1 MKKILLTLVFTGV
14 LLFIFAVPRNLVV
27 VEISTGTWCTYCPGA
42 AMGADDLIANGQP
55 AAIIENH
62 TGDSFANAYSNA
74 RNSYYNPGGVP
85 TAYFDGLNAVEG
97 GDHNQ
102 SMYSYYLPRVTSRI
116 AVASKYTISATGS
129 LDGNNLN
136 IVATVAK
143 PEADTNTNVL
153 LHCVVTESH
162 IQYSWQGQTHLNF
175 VNRLMLP
182 NQSGTAV
189 SLATGEEQTYNLSG
203 AFNSAWNINTCE
215 VVLFLQNSATK
226 EILQGVKY
234 PLPGLVG
241 VNPVSATE
249 LSFPETYI
257 GDSNSLSF
265 TVNNF
270 FNFTVTGTIS
280 SSNPVFVPEQT
291 NFSIEPYQSCT
302 VNVDFVPASAV
313 PYTGTLT
320 LNSNLSGYNV
330 VQIPLTGTGFNNAPP
345 VAANLIIAGPPV
357 VYQGITV
364 LYDFSDPDGDA
375 EGTTQFQWMQMFNN
389 QPVIIPNAT
398 QQTYTIQPE
407 DLDYPIACQITPFDQ
422 HGMAGTPVLSSPTI
436 PIEDLPAPQNLTGTL
451 TPPNTV
457 TLHWQ
462 KPIHYQ
468 GKAFSGYRIFRD
480 GSTLYNLM
488 NPDSLSYTDINV
500 PDGTHTYWVCSIFT
514 YPLLVS
520 NPSNSIT
527 VMVNVP
533 NDDEIASA
541 LNNVCAYPN
550 PFKGNTTFKISG
562 KSNRPVTI
570 EIYNLKGQL
579 IKRLATKTDQN
590 GSAQLSWNT
599 LDENT
604 KPVRN
609 GIYFYRTICDSSSE
623 TGKLILLK

>member
-85 TAYFDGLNAVEG
+85 TAYFDGLNAVVG
-97 GDHNQ
+97 GSHTQ
-102 SMYSYYLPRVTSRI
+102 SMYSNYLPRVTSRI
-116 AVASKYTISATGS
+116 AVPSKYTISATGS
-129 LDGNNLN
+129 LDGTNLN

-189 SLATGEEQTYNLSG
+189 SLATGEEQTYNLTG
-203 AFNSAWNINTCE
+203 VFNSAWNINTCE

-436 PIEDLPAPQNLTGTL
+436 PIEDLPAPQNLTGTF

>member
-162 IQYSWQGQTHLNF
+162 IQYSWQGQSHLNF

>member
-1 MKKILLTLVFTGV
+1 
-14 LLFIFAVPRNLVV
+14 
-27 VEISTGTWCTYCPGA
+27 
-42 AMGADDLIANGQP
+42 
-55 AAIIENH
+55 
-62 TGDSFANAYSNA
+62 
-74 RNSYYNPGGVP
+74 
-85 TAYFDGLNAVEG
+85 
-97 GDHNQ
+97 
-102 SMYSYYLPRVTSRI
+102 MYSYYLPRVTSRI

-189 SLATGEEQTYNLSG
+189 SLATGEEQTYNLTG
-203 AFNSAWNINTCE
+203 VFNSAWNINTCE

-407 DLDYPIACQITPFDQ
+407 DLDYSIACQITPFDQ

-436 PIEDLPAPQNLTGTL
+436 PIEDLPAPQNLTGTF

>member
-55 AAIIENH
+55 VAIIENH
-62 TGDSFANAYSNA
+62 TGDSFANVYSNA
-74 RNSYYNPGGVP
+74 RNSYYNPSGVP
-85 TAYFDGLNAVEG
+85 TAYFDGLNAVVG
-97 GDHNQ
+97 GSHTQ
-102 SMYSYYLPRVTSRI
+102 SMYSNYLPRVTSRI
-116 AVASKYTISATGS
+116 AVPSKYTISATGS
-129 LDGNNLN
+129 LDGTNLN

-182 NQSGTAV
+182 NQNGTAV
-189 SLATGEEQTYNLSG
+189 SLATGEEQTYNLTG
-203 AFNSAWNINTCE
+203 IINSTWNINTCE
-215 VVLFLQNSATK
+215 VVLFLQNNATK

-241 VNPVSATE
+241 VNPVSVTE
-249 LSFPETYI
+249 LNFPDTYI
-257 GDSNSLSF
+257 GDSSSLSF
-265 TVNNF
+265 MVNNF

-280 SSNPVFVPEQT
+280 SSHPVFVPEQT

-302 VNVDFVPASAV
+302 INVHFVPAAAV
-313 PYTGTLT
+313 QYTGTLT

-345 VAANLIIAGPPV
+345 VASNLIIAGPPV
-357 VYQGITV
+357 IYQGLSV
-364 LYDFSDPDGDA
+364 LYDFSDPDGNL
-375 EGTTQFQWMQMFNN
+375 EGNSQFQWMRMFND
-389 QPVIIPNAT
+389 QPLVIPNAV
-398 QQTYTIQPE
+398 QQTYILQPE
-407 DLDYPIACQITPFDQ
+407 DMDYPIACQVTPVDQ
-422 HGMAGTPVLSSPTI
+422 YGLAGTPVLSSPTI

-457 TLHWQ
+457 TLHWE

-468 GKAFSGYRIFRD
+468 GKVFSGYKIYRD
-480 GSTLYNLM
+480 EAVLYNLM
-488 NPDSLSYTDINV
+488 NPDSLSYVDLNV

-514 YPLLVS
+514 YPLVFS
-520 NPSNSIT
+520 SPSNAVTISI
-527 VMVNVP
+527 NVP
-533 NDDEIASA
+533 TSDEIAPA
-541 LNNVCAYPN
+541 LKSVSVYPN
-550 PFKGNTTFKISG
+550 PFKTTTNFQISG
-562 KSNRPVTI
+562 KANRPVTI

-590 GSAQLSWNT
+590 GLAQISWIA
-599 LDENT
+599 LDENA

-623 TGKLILLK
+623 TGKLIQLK